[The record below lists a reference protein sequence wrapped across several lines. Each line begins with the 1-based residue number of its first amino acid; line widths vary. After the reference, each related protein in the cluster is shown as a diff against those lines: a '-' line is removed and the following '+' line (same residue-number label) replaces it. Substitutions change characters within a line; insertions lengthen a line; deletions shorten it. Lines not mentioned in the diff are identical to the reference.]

1 MQDIKRRISSVQ
13 STQQITSAMELVAAT
28 KLRRAQQ
35 TVETARPYADKL
47 HEVLDRLIAA
57 ERAEAA
63 RRRRTV
69 QHPLLQGRAVE
80 RVCYVHISAD
90 RGLAG
95 GYNANINRL
104 AEQTLAKEER
114 PYKLIT
120 IGRRGRDHVR
130 RRGIEVHKDFIGIG
144 DDVHF
149 NQARELSRELT
160 EMYTS
165 G

>member
-1 MQDIKRRISSVQ
+1 MRDIKRRISSV
-13 STQQITSAMELVAAT
+13 SNIQQITSAMELVAAT
-28 KLRRAQQ
+28 KLRRAQL

-47 HEVLDRLIAA
+47 REVLERLIAA
-57 ERAEAA
+57 RQAESERGKK
-63 RRRRTV
+63 TTT
-69 QHPLLQGRAVE
+69 HPLLEE
-80 RVCYVHISAD
+80 RTAEQVCYVLISAD

-104 AEQTLAKEER
+104 AEETLAKEKR